1 MGQEDPAVS
10 VSATVTVSVCV
21 YGTVLVWLGAMGCPA
36 VAVLGLQ
43 WVSGCGGAG

>member
-21 YGTVLVWLGAMGCPA
+21 YGTVLVCEGAMGCRA
-36 VAVLGLQ
+36 VGVLDL
-43 WVSGCGGAG
+43 